1 MRAREFL
8 REEEY
13 DDGAG
18 QFGQNP
24 NMQKVN
30 ADQWLITNPLYRRLE
45 LGKKENSGELPLEE
59 KKMW

>member
-24 NMQKVN
+24 DMQKFEVALAN
-30 ADQWLITNPLYRRLE
+30 NPE
-45 LGKKENSGELPLEE
+45 
-59 KKMW
+59 MAVA